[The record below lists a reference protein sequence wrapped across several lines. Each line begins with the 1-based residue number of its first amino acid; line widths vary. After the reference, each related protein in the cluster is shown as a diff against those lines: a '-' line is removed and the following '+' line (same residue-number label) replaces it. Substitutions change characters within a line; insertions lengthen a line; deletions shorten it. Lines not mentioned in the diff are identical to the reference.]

1 MSKHT
6 ISVVVE
12 NQFGVLSRIT
22 GLFSGR
28 GYNIESLCVAP
39 LDDAT
44 YSRVTI
50 VTSGDDNIIEQITK
64 QLHKL
69 INTIRVVDMTSE
81 DHVERELMLVKVS
94 CTNTSVRSEILQVMD
109 IFRGK
114 VVDVGLKS
122 LTIEVTGTSDKV
134 NAFLDMVRPF
144 GIKEM
149 ARTGKVAMLRG
160 MKPTRP

>member
-1 MSKHT
+1 MQHT
-6 ISVVVE
+6 ISIIVE
-12 NQFGVLSRIT
+12 NKFGVLSRIT

-39 LDDAT
+39 LDDNR
-44 YSRVTI
+44 YSRVTL
-50 VTSGDDNIIEQITK
+50 VTSGNDKVVEQITK

-69 INTIRVVDMTSE
+69 INTLKVTDLTCEEHI
-81 DHVERELMLVKVS
+81 ERELLLVKIS
-94 CTNTSVRSEILQVMD
+94 CPNTTIRSEILQVMD

-114 VVDVGLKS
+114 TVDVAVKS
-122 LTIEVTGTSDKV
+122 ITVEVTGAAEKID
-134 NAFLDMVRPF
+134 AFIDMIRPF

-160 MKPTRP
+160 QKPLT